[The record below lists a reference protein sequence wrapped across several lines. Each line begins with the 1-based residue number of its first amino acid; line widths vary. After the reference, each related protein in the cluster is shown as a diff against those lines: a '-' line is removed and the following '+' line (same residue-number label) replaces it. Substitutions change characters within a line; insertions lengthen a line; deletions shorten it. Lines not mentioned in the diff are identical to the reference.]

1 MDFEFIINTTIVI
14 VLVIT
19 LVLIAILAIFT
30 AIRNKS
36 IGFGPFVFLAL
47 FMFLVTFI
55 AIGGSL
61 YWYARIVSSDTQV
74 WMGLIAMLFGTGG
87 LSLSTQQFNRM
98 AKMGNMVP
106 LGMAGSMTGW
116 QIAAGIISM
125 HCLLTMSSAFI
136 FDTNMDDA
144 IRQNTPW
151 WLLAFLLFV
160 ISFFSFEF
168 REKGMVYHGRIILFS
183 DIEHAEWENLM
194 YKTKLKIRLKGKKR
208 ELSIRTPWKSST
220 PIDKYIRANFPRP

>member
-1 MDFEFIINTTIVI
+1 MSFEFIINTTIV
-14 VLVIT
+14 VMLVIT

-36 IGFGPFVFLAL
+36 IGFGL
-47 FMFLVTFI
+47 FMFLTPFI
-55 AIGGSL
+55 LLVPFIVIGGSL
-61 YWYARIVSSDTQV
+61 YWYARNVSTDMQV
-74 WMGLIAMLFGTGG
+74 WMGFVAMLFGMGG

-106 LGMAGSMTGW
+106 LGMTGSMTGW

-151 WLLAFLLFV
+151 WLLAFLLFA
-160 ISFFSFEF
+160 ISFFSFEY
-168 REKGMVYHGRIILFS
+168 REKGFVHHGKIILFS
-183 DIEHAEWENLM
+183 NIEHAEWENLKD
-194 YKTKLKIRLKGKKR
+194 KTKLKIRLKNTGR
-208 ELSIRTPWKSST
+208 EFTIKTPWKSIT
-220 PIDKYIRANFPRP
+220 PIDDYVKANFPRP